1 MIGLTQR
8 SVQPRISA
16 QQVAA
21 ASRHM
26 STTSTPRVAVLYQ
39 ELDPPLINGVRKPK
53 KPGGYRDSGADIA
66 YVLKHQCA
74 IDVITPVSAPDPERD
89 VDWCFGDSERGM
101 MNAIEKGATH
111 FWANTILFAKHPL
124 QTSPS
129 LTSVAKTLKVVGQPP
144 KLVELFDDKSFVN
157 NLLRARGGFTL
168 SSAHGVHDEQAL
180 ADLLRVDLKYPVVAK
195 PVRGRGSY
203 GVKVCRSPEEL
214 NEHCRGL
221 LKEETSVIIEDY
233 LAGQEATVTVMPPSP
248 ATGHDDYWAMPVVER
263 FNHAEGVAPYNG
275 IVAVLQNSRCLSETE
290 HSSDPNYSD
299 IQRQCVEVAKLLQ
312 CTAPIRVDV
321 RRFEESKSS
330 PFALFDVNMKPN
342 MTGPGRPGRELQASL
357 TALAAAGLA
366 WDYPTLLSEILK
378 SSSLLQDLRDVEIS
392 PVVRA

>member
-26 STTSTPRVAVLYQ
+26 STTFTPRVAVLYQ

-53 KPGGYRDSGADIA
+53 KPGGMD
-66 YVLKHQCA
+66 
-74 IDVITPVSAPDPERD
+74 
-89 VDWCFGDSERGM
+89 
-101 MNAIEKGATH
+101 
-111 FWANTILFAKHPL
+111 
-124 QTSPS
+124 

-214 NEHCRGL
+214 NENCRGL
-221 LKEETSVIIEDY
+221 LKQETSVIIEDY

-248 ATGHDDYWAMPVVER
+248 DTGHDNYWAMPVVER
-263 FNHAEGVAPYNG
+263 FNHAEGMLAPG
-275 IVAVLQNSRCLSETE
+275 IRLNE
-290 HSSDPNYSD
+290 
-299 IQRQCVEVAKLLQ
+299 
-312 CTAPIRVDV
+312 
-321 RRFEESKSS
+321 
-330 PFALFDVNMKPN
+330 
-342 MTGPGRPGRELQASL
+342 
-357 TALAAAGLA
+357 
-366 WDYPTLLSEILK
+366 
-378 SSSLLQDLRDVEIS
+378 SLLTVDRCGTVQRHS
-392 PVVRA
+392 CCS

>member
-8 SVQPRISA
+8 SAQLRISA

-39 ELDPPLINGVRKPK
+39 ELEPPLINGVRKPK

-74 IDVITPVSAPDPERD
+74 IDVITPVFAPDPEKD
-89 VDWCFGDSERGM
+89 ADWCFGDSERGM
-101 MNAIEKGATH
+101 MDAIEKGATH
-111 FWANTILFAKHPL
+111 FWANTILFANHPL

-129 LTSVAKTLKVVGQPP
+129 LTSVAKTLKVVGQPL
-144 KLVELFDDKSFVN
+144 KLVELYDDKSFVN

-168 SSAHGVHDEQAL
+168 PSAHDVHDEQAL
-180 ADLLRVDLKYPVVAK
+180 ADLLQVDLQYPVVAK

-221 LKEETSVIIEDY
+221 LKQETSVIIEDY

-248 ATGHDDYWAMPVVER
+248 DTGHDNHWAMPVVER

-275 IVAVLQNSRCLSETE
+275 IVAVLQNSRE
-290 HSSDPNYSD
+290 
-299 IQRQCVEVAKLLQ
+299 IQSQCVEVAKLLQ
-312 CTAPIRVDV
+312 CTAPMRIDV
-321 RRFEESKSS
+321 RRFEESESS

-342 MTGPGRPGRELQASL
+342 MTGPGRPGREQQASL
-357 TALAAAGLA
+357 TALAATGLG
-366 WDYPTLLSEILK
+366 WDYPTLLLKILG
-378 SSSLLQDLRDVEIS
+378 SSTPLHDLRDDRLLPSIC
-392 PVVRA
+392 

>member
-26 STTSTPRVAVLYQ
+26 STTFTPRVAVLYQ
-39 ELDPPLINGVRKPK
+39 ELDPPLINGVRKPRSLEAWR
-53 KPGGYRDSGADIA
+53 YRDSGADIA

-89 VDWCFGDSERGM
+89 
-101 MNAIEKGATH
+101 
-111 FWANTILFAKHPL
+111 
-124 QTSPS
+124 
-129 LTSVAKTLKVVGQPP
+129 VVGQPP

-214 NEHCRGL
+214 NENCRGL
-221 LKEETSVIIEDY
+221 LKQETSVIIEDY

-248 ATGHDDYWAMPVVER
+248 DTGHDNYWAMPVVER

-275 IVAVLQNSRCLSETE
+275 IVAVLENSRCLSE
-290 HSSDPNYSD
+290 
-299 IQRQCVEVAKLLQ
+299 
-312 CTAPIRVDV
+312 
-321 RRFEESKSS
+321 
-330 PFALFDVNMKPN
+330 
-342 MTGPGRPGRELQASL
+342 
-357 TALAAAGLA
+357 
-366 WDYPTLLSEILK
+366 
-378 SSSLLQDLRDVEIS
+378 
-392 PVVRA
+392 

>member
-8 SVQPRISA
+8 SAQPRISA

-26 STTSTPRVAVLYQ
+26 STTSTPCVAVLFQ
-39 ELDPPLINGVRKPK
+39 ELEPPLINGVRKPK

-89 VDWCFGDSERGM
+89 TDWCFGDSERGM
-101 MNAIEKGATH
+101 MDAIEKGATH
-111 FWANTILFAKHPL
+111 FWANTILFANHPL
-124 QTSPS
+124 QTSPG

-144 KLVELFDDKSFVN
+144 KLVELYDDKSFVN

-168 SSAHGVHDEQAL
+168 PSAHDVHDEQAL
-180 ADLLRVDLKYPVVAK
+180 ADLLRVDLEYPVVAK

-263 FNHAEGVAPYNG
+263 FNHADGVAP
-275 IVAVLQNSRCLSETE
+275 E
-290 HSSDPNYSD
+290 
-299 IQRQCVEVAKLLQ
+299 IQSQCVEVAKLLQ
-312 CTAPIRVDV
+312 CTAPMRIDV

-342 MTGPGRPGRELQASL
+342 MTGPGRPGREQQASL
-357 TALAAAGLA
+357 TALAATGLG
-366 WDYPTLLSEILK
+366 WDYPTLLLK
-378 SSSLLQDLRDVEIS
+378 MLGSSTPLHDLRNDRLLPFI
-392 PVVRA
+392 RG